1 MSLNKSTQVKNKPGG
16 NENSPDILSILLQP
30 TKRVRFEQEVMQH
43 LDILYTEAICLTHDT
58 VDAEA
63 LVQKTLLV
71 AFTRY
76 EYFKRDVPAD
86 EWLLMI
92 MERVFRAN
100 ET

>member
-1 MSLNKSTQVKNKPGG
+1 MSENEDTLVKTKSGDNDQ
-16 NENSPDILSILLQP
+16 SLDILKILLDP
-30 TKRVRFEQEVMQH
+30 TKRVRFEQDVMQN

-71 AFTRY
+71 AFSRY
-76 EYFKRDVPAD
+76 EYYKNDIPVD

-92 MERVFRAN
+92 MERTFRAN
-100 ET
+100 